1 MTTPSTTHFGT
12 TRGPPAE
19 ARRAAASATL
29 GVPTAA
35 AVRESGFGTV
45 TSASSVALNACS
57 RTANSTAAPCI
68 PASTARRSIVA
79 KHSIARSPTT
89 SRTTRTMRSAVV
101 PGRTPSP
108 TTTSPIR
115 RALSGLR
122 PTKPVTATD
131 TVTVTADDHTPRH
144 GADIHPGR
152 SPPSTYRRPTLL
164 RLRTNALGRRP
175 TQELANSAAA
185 ATKPFCRFRVSGA
198 TDAQRGAVDVADES
212 AVHDTNAV
220 TAAPRRAHTV
230 GPHCCDCGRTHSA
243 ERPTRELANSAA
255 TATKPFV
262 ASGFPARWMHRDR
275 PSTWWTRAPSITQT
289 PSPPLPPSTYRR
301 PTLCDCGRPH
311 SARREPANSAAT
323 VTKRVVAEGLPSRQA
338 RR

>member
-1 MTTPSTTHFGT
+1 MTTPSTTHLGT

-45 TSASSVALNACS
+45 TSASSVALNACT

-122 PTKPVTATD
+122 PTKSEPATD
-131 TVTVTADDHTPRH
+131 TVTADDHTPRH
-144 GADIHPGR
+144 GAYIHPGR
-152 SPPSTYRRPTLL
+152 SPPSRYRRPTLL
-164 RLRTNALGRRP
+164 RPRTNALGP
-175 TQELANSAAA
+175 
-185 ATKPFCRFRVSGA
+185 A
-198 TDAQRGAVDVADES
+198 TDTR
-212 AVHDTNAV
+212 
-220 TAAPRRAHTV
+220 
-230 GPHCCDCGRTHSA
+230 
-243 ERPTRELANSAA
+243 TRELRCDPDG
-255 TATKPFV
+255 T
-262 ASGFPARWMHRDR
+262 GFR
-275 PSTWWTRAPSITQT
+275 
-289 PSPPLPPSTYRR
+289 
-301 PTLCDCGRPH
+301 
-311 SARREPANSAAT
+311 
-323 VTKRVVAEGLPSRQA
+323 
-338 RR
+338 